1 MMWRGCLLPGRRQ
14 VWVDGHK
21 RARGDPSH
29 LTLWKPIAPA
39 GYVAMG
45 VLAST
50 GGREPPSLSMVR

>member
-1 MMWRGCLLPGRRQ
+1 MHTYCLQ

-21 RARGDPSH
+21 RARGDPEY
-29 LTLWKPIAPA
+29 LTLWKLHPPP

-50 GGREPPSLSMVR
+50 GGREPPSLSQV